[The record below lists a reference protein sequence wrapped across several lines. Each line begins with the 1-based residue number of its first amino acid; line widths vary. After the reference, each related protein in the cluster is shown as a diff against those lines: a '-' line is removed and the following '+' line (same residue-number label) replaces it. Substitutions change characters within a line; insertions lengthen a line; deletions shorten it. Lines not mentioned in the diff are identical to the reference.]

1 MTKYWSNIFF
11 KYLDKYYTPK
21 KNCPSTKLVAYLM
34 FKDKV
39 FTKMDKGIQGSV
51 LDLIFRDREGEPVD
65 TNLIQT
71 IVQIF
76 CDVGMK
82 QISTGQRKLMQ
93 TAENKPREEITL
105 DVYVDEF
112 EVDFLK
118 VV

>member
-1 MTKYWSNIFF
+1 
-11 KYLDKYYTPK
+11 
-21 KNCPSTKLVAYLM
+21 
-34 FKDKV
+34 
-39 FTKMDKGIQGSV
+39 
-51 LDLIFRDREGEPVD
+51 
-65 TNLIQT
+65 
-71 IVQIF
+71 
-76 CDVGMK
+76 MK